1 MAIQSTQGKWKIY
14 QNLDDLQIGVQ
25 GSKDPKS
32 CDNYRRVC
40 LVTQGGY
47 EIPDYD
53 EAQAN
58 AALICDA
65 VNNTSGS
72 GIDPNAVP
80 QILNALEKLH
90 IVAHSIC
97 GIDAV
102 KNVINNPGYGGKT
115 LLEALDVAL
124 KAIKSAKLK

>member
-1 MAIQSTQGKWKIY
+1 MAIQHTQGKWAIY
-14 QNLDDLQIGVQ
+14 QDLDDLQIGVQ

-65 VNNTSGS
+65 VNNTAGK

-80 QILNALEKLH
+80 GLLKSLQ
-90 IVAHSIC
+90 
-97 GIDAV
+97 G
-102 KNVINNPGYGGKT
+102 
-115 LLEALDVAL
+115 LLEVLGDYPDREYEEAIISA
-124 KAIKSAKLK
+124 KQSIKSAEIK